1 MKDYDRAFMK
11 LVNANREIRTALVE
25 QDCWVNPVF
34 SDEEY
39 ATLEKIHGELLEIE
53 LRLMKSMK
61 EEEK

>member
-11 LVNANREIRTALVE
+11 LLNANREIRMALVE

-34 SDEEY
+34 TDEEY

-53 LRLMKSMK
+53 LRLMKSMQ
-61 EEEK
+61 EEK

>member
-25 QDCWVNPVF
+25 QDCLVNPVF
-34 SDEEY
+34 TDEEY

-53 LRLMKSMK
+53 LRLMKSMQ
-61 EEEK
+61 EEK